1 MTPIKPKARPS
12 LAAAGLKSR
21 NISTPK
27 AQRPSLPIDLSKATS
42 PSKTNFTP
50 RKSVPFTRSPL
61 KERPITNGNLNIS
74 EDGKESAIKVYVR
87 CRGRNERE
95 INENSSVVVST
106 AAEGITRGKDIS
118 VQSGAGSSI
127 YKTYSFDHVFGPEA
141 DQEMVYDGIA
151 RNVLKEMVE
160 GYNCTIFAYG
170 QTGTGKTHT
179 MSGTFSSKATGKGP
193 TEGCGVIPRTL
204 HHLFEM
210 LESAP
215 SIKGASKT
223 AGREHS
229 VKLSFIELYNEELRD
244 LLAPEEEEFS
254 RKVRIFEESANKGVT
269 IHGMEEIYIRSAKE
283 GLKVLE
289 DGSFRRQVA
298 TTRYNDRSS
307 RSHSVFTITLH
318 IKEVSINGE
327 EYVRTGKLNLVDL
340 AGSENI
346 SRSGAENKRA
356 REAGMI
362 NQSLLTLGRVI
373 NSLVERSPHIPYRE
387 SKLTRVLQDS
397 LGGQTKTCIIATISP
412 AKVSLDETL
421 STLEYASR
429 AKSIRNKPRVNQTTS
444 KQALIKDYVAEIERM
459 RGDLLAS
466 RQKNGVY
473 MTEESLQ
480 TMTEESES
488 RRLLI
493 EEQKLRLEV
502 VDAQL
507 KKGKLD
513 AVKNEEKLASMEEK
527 LEQVSTELTTKN
539 VSTLYCKWCLVT

>member
-1 MTPIKPKARPS
+1 MNSRQS
-12 LAAAGLKSR
+12 LAAKRQIAR
-21 NISTPK
+21 
-27 AQRPSLPIDLSKATS
+27 QRPSLPADIHLSPVKEA
-42 PSKTNFTP
+42 P
-50 RKSVPFTRSPL
+50 RKSTPTMRTPL
-61 KERPITNGNLNIS
+61 KERPVNGS
-74 EDGKESAIKVYVR
+74 TEDKESAIKVYVR

-95 INENSSVVVST
+95 IAENSGVVVST
-106 AAEGITRGKDIS
+106 ATEGLVRGKDVS
-118 VQSGAGSSI
+118 VQSGQGSSI
-127 YKTYSFDHVFGPEA
+127 YKTYSFDHVFGPES
-141 DQEMVYDGIA
+141 DQDMVYDGIA
-151 RNVLKEMVE
+151 KNSLKEMVE

-179 MSGTFSSKATGKGP
+179 MSGTFSSKSLKGP
-193 TEGCGVIPRTL
+193 DEACGIIPRTL
-204 HHLFEM
+204 YNLFDILKDKREK
-210 LESAP
+210 S
-215 SIKGASKT
+215 KKT
-223 AGREHS
+223 AEEFA

-254 RKVRIFEESANKGVT
+254 RKVRIFDEQGKVT
-269 IHGMEEIYIRSAKE
+269 IHGMEEVYVRSAEE

-298 TTRYNDRSS
+298 STRYNDRSS

-318 IKEVSINGE
+318 MKEVSVSGE
-327 EYVRTGKLNLVDL
+327 EFVRTGKLNLVDL

-346 SRSGAENKRA
+346 SRTGAENKRA

-397 LGGQTKTCIIATISP
+397 LGGTTKTCIIATISP

-444 KQALIKDYVAEIERM
+444 KQALIEDYVAEIERL
-459 RGDLLAS
+459 RGDLAAS

-473 MTEESLQ
+473 MTEESLA

-488 RRLLI
+488 RKLLI
-493 EEQKLRLEV
+493 EEQKLRIEVLDEQARKAKLLSAQHSSEIAGLQEKIDKKTVELE
-502 VDAQL
+502 
-507 KKGKLD
+507 
-513 AVKNEEKLASMEEK
+513 
-527 LEQVSTELTTKN
+527 STKVNYFLGFFLN
-539 VSTLYCKWCLVT
+539 YY